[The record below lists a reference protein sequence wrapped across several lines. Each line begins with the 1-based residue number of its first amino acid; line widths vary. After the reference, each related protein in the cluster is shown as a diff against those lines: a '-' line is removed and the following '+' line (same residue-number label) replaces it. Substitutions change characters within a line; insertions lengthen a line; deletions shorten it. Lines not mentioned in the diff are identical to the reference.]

1 MRRVVA
7 LVGALIMVGSA
18 LLLRSAL
25 SDDDGGDGGSGSD
38 GEGDRMALLCAEE
51 LADVCE
57 RLEDEGLAEVE
68 IEAVGTTVDRLS
80 EEAAEL
86 DADAWL
92 TLDPFAV
99 QVDQRR
105 EFATFEPL
113 FDESTALDA
122 STGLAIVGFD
132 DRIGALAEDCGELTW
147 SCLGDAAGEP
157 WTEHGGESAWGT
169 VKPGYDA
176 PDTSATGLL
185 VLTQAMADHV
195 GRTDFASQDID
206 DGWLRDLED
215 AVPPRS
221 GSSALDTLLTQG
233 RAAFGAVGALGLEA
247 EAAAGGGRGEDLTIT
262 YPAPMFRATVVLAPR
277 RGFDVGEL
285 ADADELAEALEA
297 AGWDSGEAGEPL
309 PSAGA
314 IDALRSTWEEVS

>member
-25 SDDDGGDGGSGSD
+25 GDDDGGGDSGSGD
-38 GEGDRMALLCAEE
+38 GDDRIALLCAEE
-51 LADVCE
+51 LADVCQT
-57 RLEDEGLAEVE
+57 LEDDGLADVQV
-68 IEAVGTTVDRLS
+68 EAVGTTVDRLS
-80 EEAAEL
+80 EETAEL
-86 DADAWL
+86 EADAWL

-113 FDESTALDA
+113 FDESIPLDG

-132 DRIGALAEDCGELTW
+132 DRIEALAEDCGEVDW
-147 SCLGDAAGEP
+147 ACLGDAAGEP
-157 WTEHGGESAWGT
+157 WSEHGGESAWGS

-215 AVPPRS
+215 AVPPRT

-233 RAAFGAVGALGLEA
+233 RAAFGAVGALGLDA
-247 EAAAGGGRGEDLTIT
+247 EAAAGGGRGADLVIT
-262 YPAPMFRATVVLAPR
+262 YPSPMFRATVVLAPR
-277 RGFDVGEL
+277 RGFD
-285 ADADELAEALEA
+285 ADELVDTDALAEALEA
-297 AGWDSGEAGEPL
+297 AGWAAGESGEPL

-314 IDALRSTWEEVS
+314 IDALRSTWEEVG